1 MLLGD
6 HTKPMVWLVDFSGC
20 TFTFAW
26 MSEEIE
32 RPVQS
37 VVSAP
42 GSGVEP
48 LGQRSGSVIVLND
61 GTLELEIWNSDGAR
75 KPLPHVPRAASVGVI
90 RYLAPSFGVKALP
103 KSL

>member
-6 HTKPMVWLVDFSGC
+6 HTKPMVWLGDFSGC
-20 TFTFAW
+20 PFTFAGI
-26 MSEEIE
+26 SEEIE

-61 GTLELEIWNSDGAR
+61 CTFELEIWNSDGAR
-75 KPLPHVPRAASVGVI
+75 NPLPQVPRAANVGVI
-90 RYLAPSFGVKALP
+90 RYFAPSFGVNALP